1 MGERSRVIE
10 AEAIVV
16 TYRRPR
22 LATQV
27 VRQLVEIEG
36 FLPSQVHLVVNGEG
50 GLEDRHL
57 QRGIDT
63 LTLPENVGASGGFR
77 AGLQHVAS
85 SSGVPWLYACED
97 DVGLFTALPSPRV
110 RRLIARVGALV
121 ADGAGERVGAV
132 VAYGR
137 DIDRR
142 TGVTTPHAVRGS
154 TGFEEVDTGAWGA
167 TLLSREVVERGLYP
181 DPRFFWG
188 LADLEYFL
196 QLRAA
201 GLRVLVDREA
211 AWRLDEQATRPR
223 RAWVGHRP
231 GRAQESWCSYYY
243 ARNFFELRRRYG
255 TPLWTLRH
263 LTKCARRFQLAPT
276 EAHRR
281 AIVRGCWDGVRGRM
295 GKNPAFVRTVGELGR
310 TDAPPTQAVP

>member
-1 MGERSRVIE
+1 MDEGSHVIG
-10 AEAIVV
+10 AEAVVV

-27 VRQLVEIEG
+27 VRQLLEVEG
-36 FLPSQVHLVVNGEG
+36 FPPSQIHLVVNGDG

-57 QRGIDT
+57 QRAIDT
-63 LTLPENVGASGGFR
+63 LILPENVGASGGFR
-77 AGLQHVAS
+77 AGLKHVARS
-85 SSGVPWLYACED
+85 SAMPWLYACED

-110 RRLIARVGALV
+110 RRLIARVEGLT
-121 ADGAGERVGAV
+121 ADGAGEGVGAV

-137 DIDRR
+137 DINRL
-142 TGVTTPHAVRGS
+142 TGVTTAHVVQGS
-154 TGFEEVDTGAWGA
+154 TGFEDVDMGAWGA
-167 TLLSREVVERGLYP
+167 TLLAREVVEQGLYP

-201 GLRVLVDREA
+201 GLRVLVDCEA
-211 AWRLDEQATRPR
+211 ARSVDEQAAHPG

-231 GRAQESWCSYYY
+231 GRAQESWCAYYY

-263 LTKCARRFQLAPT
+263 LTKCVRRFQLAPT
-276 EAHRR
+276 NAHRR
-281 AIVRGCWDGVRGRM
+281 AIARGCWDGAWGRM
-295 GKNPAFVRTVGELGR
+295 GKNPAFVRTVGELGS
-310 TDAPPTQAVP
+310 TDAPSPTPVS